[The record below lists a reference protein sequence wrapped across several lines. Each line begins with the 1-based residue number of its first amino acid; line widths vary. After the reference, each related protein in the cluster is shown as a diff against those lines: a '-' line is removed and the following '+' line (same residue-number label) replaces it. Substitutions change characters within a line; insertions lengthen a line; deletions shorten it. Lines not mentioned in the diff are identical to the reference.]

1 MKLSR
6 IGLKG
11 FKISWSDITW
21 SFFFMEILKRTC
33 L

>member
-21 SFFFMEILKRTC
+21 FFFMEILKRTC